1 MREQGAGRK
10 IRGDSRWSKDNQ
22 ERDHRSMYPGEKSE
36 TDYQRITETP
46 AIIMTLIN
54 PGLTLLYL
62 NLFWINKLNFL
73 KKRTQKKTNKINVW
87 RTLTSAVT
95 VVAQRRTT
103 RKPSLR
109 VCIVSHLQS
118 SSVLTL
124 SNASFSASFTAL
136 GSLEEKS
143 SGSSSLVLHQFSH
156 LFYFFIFMTSC
167 PVFPKHQGGI
177 SLKLS
182 GQPWI

>member
-10 IRGDSRWSKDNQ
+10 IRGDSRWSKDNK
-22 ERDHRSMYPGEKSE
+22 ERNHRSMYPGEESE

-62 NLFWINKLNFL
+62 NLFWINKLNF
-73 KKRTQKKTNKINVW
+73 KKKKDSKKTNKINVW

-109 VCIVSHLQS
+109 VGIVSHLQS

-124 SNASFSASFTAL
+124 SNASFQRLSQHLVPLKRNLLDLLLWCFISFPT
-136 GSLEEKS
+136 S
-143 SGSSSLVLHQFSH
+143 
-156 LFYFFIFMTSC
+156 FIFLYSW
-167 PVFPKHQGGI
+167 PVVQSSPNTKEGFP
-177 SLKLS
+177 
-182 GQPWI
+182 